1 MALQVF
7 VFLAGGQPAPGI
19 SQRLVAGVQVPSTVQ
34 GFPRAVSKYCTGLV
48 PPGLSHFSLA
58 NMLKEES
65 IFKYPLFLLN
75 GISWRATAGSL
86 CVSFLCS
93 PFFCFMRFSLG
104 AVLRVEIVS
113 GSWVLI
119 VLGLY

>member
-1 MALQVF
+1 M
-7 VFLAGGQPAPGI
+7 FLAGGQPAPGV
-19 SQRLVAGVQVPSTVQ
+19 SQCLVAGVQVPSAVQ

-75 GISWRATAGSL
+75 GISWRATAGSMCL
-86 CVSFLCS
+86 LPMQPFLLLYEVFFGSCS
-93 PFFCFMRFSLG
+93 
-104 AVLRVEIVS
+104 
-113 GSWVLI
+113 
-119 VLGLY
+119 